1 MDHSN
6 CTLTCPTLHPPT
18 THNPRK
24 CLASQSGVGKK
35 GGTTKSEN
43 PKFALSRMPPGD
55 RTWAPSASRG
65 PFPSGSLGSS
75 PRAWLTA
82 TLTRRRRT
90 LWRPKFQ
97 RSVPRAAGTQR
108 HSSPGWAGAGGPDP
122 TRQERIAIAGV
133 KSERIS
139 AKPETKAA
147 LGGPRRAPSPGSP
160 RPRRSSPRR
169 ELPKRLS
176 STPRFAR
183 GAAPGRVRSWC
194 PRRAAHW
201 DPPGMSGA
209 QGGHWRAGR
218 DNSPAPL
225 APAASTHP
233 ERRLQGEPAAR
244 EWRPSTTTNPSREPR
259 LRCGPTRQRH
269 LLLGLLGLV
278 LVPSPAPGQGRRRLG
293 RRAQEGAD
301 SR

>member
-1 MDHSN
+1 M
-6 CTLTCPTLHPPT
+6 
-18 THNPRK
+18 
-24 CLASQSGVGKK
+24 Q
-35 GGTTKSEN
+35 
-43 PKFALSRMPPGD
+43 
-55 RTWAPSASRG
+55 
-65 PFPSGSLGSS
+65 
-75 PRAWLTA
+75 
-82 TLTRRRRT
+82 
-90 LWRPKFQ
+90 
-97 RSVPRAAGTQR
+97 
-108 HSSPGWAGAGGPDP
+108 GGPDP

-160 RPRRSSPRR
+160 RPRHSSPLR

-233 ERRLQGEPAAR
+233 KRRLQGEPAAR
-244 EWRPSTTTNPSREPR
+244 EWRPSTHHEPQPGASAPVR
-259 LRCGPTRQRH
+259 THQAKAPAAG
-269 LLLGLLGLV
+269 
-278 LVPSPAPGQGRRRLG
+278 APGT
-293 RRAQEGAD
+293 GAGAKPRSG
-301 SR
+301 SRTQAPGTASPGGCGLAMSVIE